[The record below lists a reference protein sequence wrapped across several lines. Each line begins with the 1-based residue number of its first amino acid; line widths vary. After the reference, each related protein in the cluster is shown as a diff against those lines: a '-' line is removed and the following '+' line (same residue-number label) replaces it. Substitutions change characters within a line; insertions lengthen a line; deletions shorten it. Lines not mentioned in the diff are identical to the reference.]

1 MTASGIPIILVIDDE
16 CAVLESIGMYL
27 DDCGYRAVTA
37 GNGRDGLAAFVQ
49 HKPDVV
55 FTDLRMPEMDGLAVI
70 REIKAL
76 SPDTPVA
83 VISGTGV
90 VADAIQAVKLGAWD
104 YITKPVVDLA
114 EIDLVV
120 RRALEHRDLRNEVA
134 ALRDGMLEVKLR
146 RPEAFASIVS
156 ADTAMQR
163 IFQYIEAVAPSTQ
176 PVLVSGPTGTGKELV
191 ARAIHAVSGRNGAF
205 VAVNLGGLDDQMF
218 SDTLF
223 GHVRGAFTGADRL
236 REGMLAQAAGG
247 TLFLDEIGEL
257 AETSQVRLLRLL
269 QENEYFPLGSDTPR
283 KSQARIVAAT
293 NRDLAERVKEGGFR
307 QDLYFRLCT
316 HQVTIPPLAA
326 RRGDIPLLLTSFVAE
341 AAAMFGK
348 TVPQVPAELSRYLAS
363 YEFPGNVRELKSM
376 VFDAVAQHSRGPLGK
391 DSFLQAMG
399 RCAAPEMS
407 PASAA
412 LAGVPGEG
420 DSHFPTLKEAEEK
433 LIRRALEL
441 AGGNQGVAAR
451 YLGITRQG
459 LNKTLNRWKQR
470 GSVDSPGA
478 GA

>member
-1 MTASGIPIILVIDDE
+1 MTASGIPVILVIDDE
-16 CAVLESIGMYL
+16 IEVLESIGMYL
-27 DDCGYRAVTA
+27 EDCGYRAIMA
-37 GNGRDGLAAFVQ
+37 SNGRDGVAAFVQ
-49 HKPDVV
+49 HAPDVV

-70 REIKAL
+70 REIKVL

-83 VISGTGV
+83 IISGTGI
-90 VADAIQAVKLGAWD
+90 VAEAIQAVKLGAWD

-120 RRALEHRDLRNEVA
+120 RRALEHRELKSEVV
-134 ALRDGMLEVKLR
+134 ALRERMLTAKLR
-146 RPEAFASIVS
+146 RPEAFAAIIT
-156 ADTAMQR
+156 ADQTMQR
-163 IFQYIEAVAPSTQ
+163 IFQYIEAIAPSTQ

-191 ARAIHAVSGRNGAF
+191 AQAIHAVSGRSGAF

-269 QENEYFPLGSDTPR
+269 QELEYFPLGSDTPR

-293 NRDLAERVKEGGFR
+293 NRNLADRVKEGGFR
-307 QDLYFRLCT
+307 QDLYFRLCI
-316 HQVTIPPLAA
+316 HQVEIPPLAA

-341 AAAMFGK
+341 AAAMLGK
-348 TVPQVPAELSRYLAS
+348 TVPQVHAELNS
-363 YEFPGNVRELKSM
+363 YFADYNFPGNVRELKSM
-376 VFDAVAQHSRGPLGK
+376 VFDAVAQNSRGPLGK
-391 DSFLQAMG
+391 ESFLQAMG
-399 RCAAPEMS
+399 RRAPPEMRQTV
-407 PASAA
+407 
-412 LAGVPGEG
+412 GVLGEG
-420 DSHFPTLKEAEEK
+420 DSHFPTLKEAEET
-433 LIRRALEL
+433 LIRKALEL

-459 LNKTLNRWKQR
+459 LNKILNRQKQR
-470 GSVDSPGA
+470 GSEIVPERSNT
-478 GA
+478 

>member
-1 MTASGIPIILVIDDE
+1 MAARGTDTILLIDDE
-16 CAVLESIGMYL
+16 VEVLESIGMFL
-27 DDCGYRAVTA
+27 EDCGYRVLKTS
-37 GNGRDGLAAFVQ
+37 NGCDGLQAFVQ
-49 HKPDVV
+49 HAPDVV
-55 FTDLRMPEMDGLAVI
+55 FTDLRMPKMDGLAVI

-104 YITKPVVDLA
+104 YITKPIMDLA
-114 EIDLVV
+114 EIDLVA
-120 RRALEHRDLRNEVA
+120 RRAIEHRELKNEVV
-134 ALRDGMLEVKLR
+134 ALREGMLGAKLR
-146 RPEAFASIVS
+146 RPEAFAAIIT
-156 ADTAMQR
+156 ADPAMHR
-163 IFQYIEAVAPSTQ
+163 LFQYIEAIAPSSQ
-176 PVLVSGPTGTGKELV
+176 PVLVSGQTGTGKELI
-191 ARAIHAVSGRNGAF
+191 AQAIHGVSSRKGAF

-269 QENEYFPLGSDTPR
+269 QEHEYFPLGSDTPR

-293 NRDLAERVKEGGFR
+293 NRDLADRVKQGAFR
-307 QDLYFRLCT
+307 QDLYYRLCT
-316 HQVTIPPLAA
+316 HQITIPPLAA
-326 RRGDIPLLLTSFVAE
+326 RRGDIPLLLANFVAD
-341 AAAMFGK
+341 AAVQLGK
-348 TVPQVPAELSRYLAS
+348 TPPQLHPELSRYLAT

-376 VFDAVAQHSRGPLGK
+376 AFDAVARHTRGQLAK
-391 DSFLQAMG
+391 NAFLHAMG
-399 RCAAPEMS
+399 DQAGPDHD
-407 PASAA
+407 SAA
-412 LAGVPGEG
+412 TALTDAIGSIDG
-420 DSHFPTLKEAEEK
+420 HFPTLKEAEDL
-433 LIRRALEL
+433 LIRKALEL

-459 LNKTLNRWKQR
+459 LNKILNRQKQQQ
-470 GSVDSPGA
+470 A
-478 GA
+478 GVARKV